1 MSISEFVAVVNNLL
15 RGVTEMVR
23 ILNLLLLWMKKS
35 EFILVYVYLNS
46 TTFFLFLKLL
56 LTIISQKIYS

>member
-35 EFILVYVYLNS
+35 EFILVYV
-46 TTFFLFLKLL
+46 
-56 LTIISQKIYS
+56 